1 VKTLT
6 LPRLLAVIATL
17 AVFAMAFRA
26 PVDTDTYWHLR
37 AGQWQVENHAIL
49 QVDVFSHTRAGS
61 AWVNHSWLSQVILYA
76 AFAVLGDF
84 GLALYTALLATA
96 GMAFIYACTKGAG
109 PLVRAAAIVAAA
121 ATAAVFWSARPQ
133 MMSFLLSAVVY
144 WLLWRWREEGKDWL
158 WALPPVMALWANLH
172 GGFAIGFVL
181 MVLAL
186 MGETARWLFD
196 GVLHR
201 GQADPDASAAFP
213 RLVRLGI
220 VGLVS
225 AAAISLNPYGPA
237 MLLYPFRTVG
247 IGVLRDFIQ
256 EWASPDF
263 HQTNLLPFLFL
274 LLTTLGAAG
283 LSRRRLDWS
292 DAALVIGTAAS
303 ALLAGRN
310 IAVFAITAA
319 PVWARHVDSWLAE
332 HGYKLRWGEGK
343 LALNWA
349 LAALVGALVVL
360 RVASEL
366 NPATVEAAR
375 AATLPVEAVDCMV
388 REDPPGPLFNSY
400 NWGGYLIWTAR
411 DYPVYVDGR
420 TDLYDDELLRG
431 YLRTAYAQEGW
442 EEGLSGIN
450 VVLIERSSPLARVL
464 EMTADWHVLC
474 QDDVAMVFV
483 RNEPLALSH
492 RGCHDI
498 TCP

>member
-1 VKTLT
+1 MKSLT
-6 LPRLLAVIATL
+6 LPRLLTVIALL

-37 AGQWQVENHAIL
+37 AGQWQVENRAIL
-49 QVDVFSHTRAGS
+49 RVDLFSHTRAGA

-76 AFAVLGDF
+76 VYAGLGDV
-84 GLALYTALLATA
+84 GLALYTALLAVA
-96 GMAFIYACTKGAG
+96 GMTFIYICTRGAG
-109 PLVRAAAIVAAA
+109 PLVRAAAIVAAS

-172 GGFAIGFVL
+172 GGFAIGFIL

-186 MGETARWLFD
+186 MGEAARWLFD

-201 GQADPDASAAFP
+201 GQADPDAQAAFP
-213 RLVRLGI
+213 RLVRLSV

-237 MLLYPFRTVG
+237 MLLYPFQTVG

-256 EWASPDF
+256 EWGSPDF

-283 LSRRRLDWS
+283 LSRRRLDWR
-292 DAALVIGTAAS
+292 DAALVTGSAAA

-319 PVWARHVDSWLAE
+319 PVWSLHVDSWLAE
-332 HGYKLRWGEGK
+332 HGYKLRWDPGK
-343 LALNWA
+343 IALNWV

-360 RVASEL
+360 RVFSEL
-366 NPATVEAAR
+366 NPDAVAETRAAR
-375 AATLPVEAVDCMV
+375 LPVEAAACMV
-388 REDPPGPLFNSY
+388 REHPPGPLFNSY
-400 NWGGYLIWTAR
+400 NWGGYLIWTVR

-431 YLRTAYAQEGW
+431 YLRTVFAQEGW
-442 EEGLSGIN
+442 EEELSGVN
-450 VVLIERSSPLARVL
+450 VVLIERSSALARVL
-464 EMTADWHVLC
+464 EMTGDWRIIC
-474 QDDVAMVFV
+474 QDDVAVVFV
-483 RNEPLALSH
+483 RE
-492 RGCHDI
+492 
-498 TCP
+498 